1 MLRILHS
8 LPRTHKLLLLPV
20 ATMVTVLGTQ
30 KLLTLY
36 QDYQTPHS
44 PSESVYFPL
53 SENTPS
59 RLPSLYE
66 ERAPVANAIDKA
78 SRAISLTRHT
88 QSSNDSSSIEMLD
101 LGVINL
107 DVINSADATA
117 DDKATQTVAT
127 NASETNDPATDSV
140 ATSNL
145 TSESLAK
152 SESQTAPEESQRNI
166 EPVLNDAAL
175 HIAIVVGTIGQG
187 MLDSVNDPS
196 EHLAN
201 LAADNDDEITS
212 EDLVADATSYED
224 YDIELMDT
232 GSYLDFELAVE
243 KPYVPEWQTYV
254 INPGEVFTVVAQE
267 KLSMGYSEVLALLD
281 DLPDKRIVEQ
291 WRAGQSFEYKLD
303 EQGQLLTLKMM
314 QNRRDGILVERGEE
328 HLDVTVIER
337 QGEPVQRLYAGTLS
351 GSFARSA
358 QSTGLG
364 SNLVTE
370 VTQLLEKKYDFRN
383 DSRRGDSFQ
392 VLVESDMIDGYAFDS
407 RVLAI
412 RYEGERMDLTLVR
425 NQSDDK
431 FYTAAGGSLDPS
443 FSRYPFEGSYRLSS
457 HFNPRR
463 RHPVTGRVSP
473 HNGTDFAMPIGSSI
487 VAPASGRVERVDYH
501 SAAGRYIVIT
511 HDNGYRTRYLHLSR
525 ALVNTGDNVEMGDQ
539 IALSGNTGRSTG
551 PHLHYEVHVNN
562 APVNAMKV
570 DLPENTSLDGN
581 ALVAFQRQAAPVLAA
596 LDSGETGNIS
606 VASYS
611 SSEDDEEDE

>member
-36 QDYQTPHS
+36 QVYQTPHS

-53 SENTPS
+53 SENTPP

-66 ERAPVANAIDKA
+66 DRAPVANAIDKA
-78 SRAISLTRHT
+78 SRAINLTRNT
-88 QSSNDSSSIEMLD
+88 QSSNDSSSVEMLD
-101 LGVINL
+101 LGVIDL
-107 DVINSADATA
+107 DVINSANATTSDEA
-117 DDKATQTVAT
+117 DQTVVKNAT
-127 NASETNDPATDSV
+127 ETNNLTANSV
-140 ATSNL
+140 ATSNPEAQ
-145 TSESLAK
+145 T
-152 SESQTAPEESQRNI
+152 QTAQESKRTI

-187 MLDSVNDPS
+187 MLESVGEASQYDT
-196 EHLAN
+196 N
-201 LAADNDDEITS
+201 LAADNNDRITA

-224 YDIELMDT
+224 YDSELMDT
-232 GSYLDFELAVE
+232 RSYLDFELAVE
-243 KPYVPEWQTYV
+243 EPYVPEWQTHV
-254 INPGEVFTVVAQE
+254 INSGEVFTVVAQE
-267 KLSMGYSEVLALLD
+267 KLNMGYSEVLELLD
-281 DLPDKRIVEQ
+281 ALPDKRLLSQ

-314 QNRRDGILVERGEE
+314 KNRRDGVLVERGEE
-328 HLDVTVIER
+328 QLDVTVIER

-364 SNLVTE
+364 SNIVTE
-370 VTQLLEKKYDFRN
+370 VTQLLEKKYDFRS

-412 RYEGERMDLTLVR
+412 RYEGEHMDLTLVR

-431 FYTAAGGSLDPS
+431 FYTEAGGSLDPS

-457 HFNPRR
+457 HFNPHR

-473 HNGTDFAMPIGSSI
+473 HNGTDFAMPIGSSV
-487 VAPASGRVERVDYH
+487 VAPASGRVDRVDYH

-525 ALVNTGDNVEMGDQ
+525 ALVKTGDHVEMGDQ

-570 DLPENTSLDGN
+570 NLPENTSLDGD
-581 ALVAFQRQAAPVLAA
+581 ALIAFQRQAAPVLAA

-606 VASYS
+606 VAAYS
-611 SSEDDEEDE
+611 SSEGDDKDE